1 MEYRKVYFRIRSRY
15 QFDSGWPAETDAA
28 KFHEESR
35 SLFQSAGWDLQ
46 PGGDSTSDTVTKGWQ
61 ELYLHPM
68 NFSGII
74 EMDEIPAIQELLKD
88 AKSFC
93 CYGFDCYERYW
104 DITDEEY
111 LAQLETKREEITH
124 EILERCRT
132 KRKNLYITGPCA
144 LPGFVDSKNE
154 EKTERNAGYLVVS
167 HSGGGMLRQGTR
179 KGIRR
184 TPANRGMRAH
194 WVVKGLDISE
204 DVCHG
209 MCP

>member
-1 MEYRKVYFRIRSRY
+1 MLCHEMLDTLFEGKIALCDAGVGIGKTHAYLAACLLWQRFR
-15 QFDSGWPAETDAA
+15 PV
-28 KFHEESR
+28 H
-35 SLFQSAGWDLQ
+35 L
-46 PGGDSTSDTVTKGWQ
+46 PGTVVISTSSIALQGAI
-61 ELYLHPM
+61 M
-68 NFSGII
+68 N
-74 EMDEIPAIQELLKD
+74 EYIPFLSRVFLQA
-88 AKSFC
+88 
-93 CYGFDCYERYW
+93 G
-104 DITDEEY
+104 
-111 LAQLETKREEITH
+111 
-124 EILERCRT
+124 ILEHPICAVV
-132 KRKNLYITGPCA
+132 RKGKERFVCEARLAERMAQVCA